1 MKIGIMGT
9 DIFSQGKANLVDERI
24 KTLKQMFNSAKE
36 VYIQVDIVID
46 EGKIFETDGIICPE
60 NKKLDIVVSDMEFVE
75 TRLGRSG
82 DDAEKGLLNRFK
94 EHLDR
99 EGLLFELS
107 LTEEEKKIISGYSL
121 LSIRPVLLAL
131 AQDLENKEKL
141 LLKAYAF
148 FGYISFFTAGDKD
161 AHGWSIKK
169 GATAW
174 DAAGAIHSDI
184 QKGFIRAEAASYQDL
199 IADGG
204 LSKAR
209 SNNHLRLEMKEYVVQ
224 DGDYLLIRTN
234 K

>member
-1 MKIGIMGT
+1 MGT

>member
-36 VYIQVDIVID
+36 VYIQVDIVTD

-94 EHLDR
+94 EHLDK
-99 EGLLFELS
+99 EGLLFDLS

-121 LSIRPVLLAL
+121 LSIRPVLLAS

-204 LSKAR
+204 LSKAK